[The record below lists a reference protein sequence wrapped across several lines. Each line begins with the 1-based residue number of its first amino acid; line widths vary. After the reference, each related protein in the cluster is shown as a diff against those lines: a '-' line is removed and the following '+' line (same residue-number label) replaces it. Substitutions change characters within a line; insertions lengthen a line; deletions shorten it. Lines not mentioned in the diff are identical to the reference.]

1 MSRPGRSTRTPIT
14 SARANSSKRTSRSA
28 SRNVSF
34 PRGHPSAARRHY
46 RQSVVAGGSFSGA
59 LRPQQSSCAEIV
71 CNDGSQSTG
80 EYPNCDCP
88 AQDRCGGITCPD
100 GSTSTGQY
108 PNCVCPVVPRC
119 EDTMCWDGSSS
130 TGSYPDCSCPA
141 QPSCSDIICPD
152 QTISTGTYPR
162 CACPTDPP
170 IDPPGP
176 TCPADWICPPGLVPY
191 GQWPACGCKPED
203 VPNPRPG
210 TQTPDP
216 FDVPFYPGLGG
227 AAVCN
232 QFFVC
237 GDPRTKAQEEESRRH
252 MDVGDDG
259 QCYCRK

>member
-1 MSRPGRSTRTPIT
+1 MWMPGFG
-14 SARANSSKRTSRSA
+14 AEA
-28 SRNVSF
+28 SLT
-34 PRGHPSAARRHY
+34 HPSAARRHY

-59 LRPQQSSCAEIV
+59 LKPQQSSCAEIV
-71 CNDGSQSTG
+71 CNDGTQSTG
-80 EYPNCDCP
+80 EYPNCECP
-88 AQDRCGGITCPD
+88 SQDRCGGITCPD
-100 GSTSTGQY
+100 GSTSAGRY

-152 QTISTGTYPR
+152 QTISTGTYPDAPAR
-162 CACPTDPP
+162 PIRRSTRRGQPAQPTGYVPLGSFRMANGRP
-170 IDPPGP
+170 AAASP
-176 TCPADWICPPGLVPY
+176 TMFRTLVR
-191 GQWPACGCKPED
+191 E
-203 VPNPRPG
+203 PRPRIRS
-210 TQTPDP
+210 TY
-216 FDVPFYPGLGG
+216 FYPGLGG